1 MNTNAIEITLAETEA
16 GRKTFPQCVQ
26 ELLAVGVES
35 YLVDLARMQKSSY
48 GADGEAHAQK
58 ISLPAGPIADRF
70 SHEDLIA
77 AIRGAQRD
85 EIRYPEFVKRARA
98 AGVVAY
104 WAFLT
109 GQRVLYLGRQGE
121 VHVEEFPRAA
131 KL

>member
-16 GRKTFPQCVQ
+16 GRKTFPQCVR
-26 ELLAVGVES
+26 ELLAVALS

-77 AIRGAQRD
+77 AIRGANATKFG
-85 EIRYPEFVKRARA
+85 IPNS
-98 AGVVAY
+98 
-104 WAFLT
+104 
-109 GQRVLYLGRQGE
+109 
-121 VHVEEFPRAA
+121 
-131 KL
+131 